1 MRPNPTKPLPLR
13 WHTRPDG
20 SGRALFPALQPW
32 QVRRLF
38 DMAEQDRRA
47 NPLKKKTV
55 IRYRGRRFTVD
66 GSVLGLRLWFGKTL
80 VSRRWGF
87 GL

>member
-1 MRPNPTKPLPLR
+1 MRPSPTKSLPLR

-38 DMAEQDRRA
+38 DLAEQDRRA
-47 NPLKKKTV
+47 HPLKKKTV
-55 IRYRGRRFTVD
+55 TLALCRVSNYVSNRNNQI
-66 GSVLGLRLWFGKTL
+66 GLLC
-80 VSRRWGF
+80 
-87 GL
+87 

>member
-1 MRPNPTKPLPLR
+1 
-13 WHTRPDG
+13 
-20 SGRALFPALQPW
+20 
-32 QVRRLF
+32 
-38 DMAEQDRRA
+38 MAEQDRRT

-66 GSVLGLRLWFGKTL
+66 GSVIGLRLWFGKTL
-80 VSRRWGF
+80 VSCRWGF